1 MKNQEGILTDAE
13 MKGIT
18 PIQASIVDDWE
29 NFRDDDIMQQQSAI
43 RAEEAEKIPFVGDK
57 EPLSSLAAEYQSGSP
72 ILLEKIKILSEQFAA
87 IRRTR
92 GDGNCFFRSFMF
104 SFLEHILEAQDRE
117 EVNRLTANVENCR
130 KTLQSLG
137 YADFTFEDFFAL
149 FLEQLESVLQGNEAS
164 ISHDELL
171 QRSRDQSIS
180 DYVVMFF
187 RFVTSG
193 EIRKRSEFFEPF
205 ILGLTNA
212 TVEQFCKSA
221 VEPMGEESDHVHIT
235 ALSDALG
242 VPIRVVYLDRSSCDT
257 AGVSVNHHDFIP
269 AAATDIPSA
278 TVGGSEA
285 IKPFITLL
293 YRPGKGL
300 PNVDDSG
307 PWSIGSL
314 GIICWRQ
321 DDNWKRRSSSSFISS
336 CFSAL
341 L

>member
-1 MKNQEGILTDAE
+1 MQNKDGPLADGESEAATSNP
-13 MKGIT
+13 T
-18 PIQASIVDDWE
+18 PDFDDWAK
-29 NFRDDDIMQQQSAI
+29 FGDDDIMQQQTAI
-43 RAEEAEKIPFVGDK
+43 RAEEAEKTPFVGDK

-72 ILLEKIKILSEQFAA
+72 ILLEKIKVLGEKYAA

-104 SFLEHILEAQDRE
+104 SYLEHILESQDRA
-117 EVNRLTANVENCR
+117 EVDRAKSNVEQCR

-149 FLEQLESVLQGNEAS
+149 FLEQLESVLQGNGTS
-164 ISHDELL
+164 ISQEELL
-171 QRSRDQSIS
+171 LRSRDQSIS

-205 ILGLTNA
+205 IMGLTNA
-212 TVEQFCKSA
+212 TVEQFCKSS

-242 VPIRVVYLDRSSCDT
+242 VPIRVVYLDRSSCDS

-269 AAATDIPSA
+269 A
-278 TVGGSEA
+278 VGGLPNASGSTETVS
-285 IKPFITLL
+285 PFITLI
-293 YRPGKGL
+293 YRPGHYDILYSK
-300 PNVDDSG
+300 
-307 PWSIGSL
+307 
-314 GIICWRQ
+314 
-321 DDNWKRRSSSSFISS
+321 
-336 CFSAL
+336 
-341 L
+341 